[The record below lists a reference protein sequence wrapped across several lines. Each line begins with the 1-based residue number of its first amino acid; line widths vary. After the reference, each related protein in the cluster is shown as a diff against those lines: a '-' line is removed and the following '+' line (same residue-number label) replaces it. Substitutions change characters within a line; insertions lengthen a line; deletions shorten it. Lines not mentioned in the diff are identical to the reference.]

1 MMFSREVRTLT
12 LAIGA
17 TLAGG
22 PPSIRAQSQQALTQS
37 VAVPTA
43 HFEVAS
49 IKLCKEGG
57 RHVSS
62 GGGTSSPGRLSVDC
76 TTLGTSPDSFPGL
89 LQQAYGLFAN
99 GRVSPLWAVPKIEG
113 GPAWLTSERYEID
126 AKAEGNASPEMMM
139 GPMMQTLLE
148 DRFKLKI
155 HRETR
160 EVPVYALRVAKGG
173 PKLTPFQEGSCTPST
188 SAEAPPVRGK
198 PPVCKTFASS
208 KGSNLMILQGQ
219 GLTLDEFSGVVLA
232 ASALGFKFDR
242 PVINRTGIVGR
253 FDFHLEFAIDDLLV
267 AAPSGAAGPSIF
279 TAIQQQLG
287 LRIEPTKGPSEVL
300 VIDHVEKPSE
310 N

>member
-1 MMFSREVRTLT
+1 M
-12 LAIGA
+12 
-17 TLAGG
+17 
-22 PPSIRAQSQQALTQS
+22 
-37 VAVPTA
+37 PTP

-49 IKLCKEGG
+49 IKLCKEGVP
-57 RHVSS
+57 HVSS
-62 GGGTSSPGRLSVDC
+62 GGGTSSPGRLSVEC
-76 TTLGTSPDSFPGL
+76 TTLGTLPDSFPGI

-99 GRVSPLWAVPKIEG
+99 GHVNPLWAVPKIEG
-113 GPAWLTSERYEID
+113 GPAWLISERYEID

-139 GPMMQTLLE
+139 GPMMQALLE

-173 PKLTPFQEGSCTPST
+173 PKLKPFQEGSCTPST
-188 SAEAPPVRGK
+188 STEAPPVQGQ

-208 KGSNLMILQGQ
+208 KGSNLMIVEGQ

-232 ASALGFKFDR
+232 ASAFGFKFDR
-242 PVINRTGIVGR
+242 PIINRTGIVGR

-267 AAPSGAAGPSIF
+267 AGPSGAAGASIF

-287 LRIEPTKGPSEVL
+287 LRIEPTRGPGEFL